1 MEGYLGEPKTSQT
14 FTLATELQIYPL
26 LKCGEISFLGGAIG
40 GRQIGISRL
49 LGVHTQLFSLLIF
62 LGSMYRVTDTWAIKP
77 DHFPTPTLLGY
88 SLLMFSWLL
97 EHQLSRTSALQDVV
111 VAVAPCTVLM
121 GWEMH
126 KGMRVLFSPFPKL
139 SLVRK
144 WWHSLLAK

>member
-1 MEGYLGEPKTSQT
+1 M
-14 FTLATELQIYPL
+14 
-26 LKCGEISFLGGAIG
+26 GGAIG

-77 DHFPTPTLLGY
+77 DHFPNPTLLGY

-97 EHQLSRTSALQDVV
+97 EHQLSRTSDLQDVV

-121 GWEMH
+121 G
-126 KGMRVLFSPFPKL
+126 
-139 SLVRK
+139 
-144 WWHSLLAK
+144 